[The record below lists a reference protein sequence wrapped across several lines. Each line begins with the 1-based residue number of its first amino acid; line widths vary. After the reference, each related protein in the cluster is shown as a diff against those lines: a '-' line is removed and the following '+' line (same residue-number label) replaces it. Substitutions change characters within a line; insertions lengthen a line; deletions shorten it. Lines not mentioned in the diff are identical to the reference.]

1 MGAWVDTKLWSYW
14 RLLQNS
20 QVRGGDQRL
29 VGRYPSGSGRFHK
42 LLGTGQAELGSG
54 HMTLSTGT
62 LW

>member
-1 MGAWVDTKLWSYW
+1 MCGWTPGYGATGGYYRTAKSGV
-14 RLLQNS
+14 
-20 QVRGGDQRL
+20 GDQRL
-29 VGRYPSGSGRFHK
+29 VGRYPSSSGRFHK